1 MIKIN
6 GLTETVLEIIL
17 ADGGTKV
24 AIQGKENNY
33 FRSF

>member
-1 MIKIN
+1 MIKIS

-24 AIQGKENNY
+24 AIQGKKNNY
-33 FRSF
+33 VKSF